1 VRLIKTREVI
11 VHFERCT
18 GRRLEVV
25 SRLRVRRLFRTKID
39 TLALPEEDE
48 RFGYFE
54 ISVYLNP
61 EVALVEPFLTTPI
74 GLGPGKIRWGR
85 HVPERLDEQGFWVVS
100 RMYRNVLLSW
110 NCEIPPR
117 PREPWRRLDAILSSL
132 PTLSR

>member
-1 VRLIKTREVI
+1 MRLIKTRDVV
-11 VHFERCT
+11 VHFGRCT

-39 TLALPEEDE
+39 TLGLPDEDP
-48 RFGYFE
+48 RFGCFE

-61 EVALVEPFLTTPI
+61 ELALAEPFLTSPI
-74 GLGPGKIRWGR
+74 GLGPRKVHWGR
-85 HVPERLDEQGFWVVS
+85 HVPERLDEPGFWVVS

-117 PREPWRRLDAILSSL
+117 PREQWRRLDAILSRL
-132 PTLSR
+132 PGLSR